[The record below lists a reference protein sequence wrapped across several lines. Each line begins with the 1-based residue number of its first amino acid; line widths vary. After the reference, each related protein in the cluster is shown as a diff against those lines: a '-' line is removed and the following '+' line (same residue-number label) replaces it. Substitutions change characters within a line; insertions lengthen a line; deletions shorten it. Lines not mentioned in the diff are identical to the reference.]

1 MPWMRAVL
9 LFLTTL
15 GVSGC
20 FAAGSL
26 YRQPGTQE
34 TRVCAQHGFG
44 SLGVPLA
51 IWRYTQCKDRLAASG
66 YVKDRTLTVHEV
78 ACLGRR
84 PNADGTCSDET
95 IRN

>member
-1 MPWMRAVL
+1 MRTLPL
-9 LFLTTL
+9 LLLVTF

-44 SLGVPLA
+44 GVGVPLA
-51 IWRYTQCKDRLAASG
+51 IWHYKQCKDRLAGAG
-66 YVKDRTLTVHEV
+66 YVKDRNLTMFEI

-95 IRN
+95 IKN